1 MLRKVWDGI
10 YVGSGQVIGE
20 IVEGFNSLDD
30 TVTKENIKYAIGHP
44 LETVSTA
51 WNTFS
56 DSFMNDVWNGDA
68 ESLAKWGTTT
78 FMEFGL
84 GWIGDKGISK
94 VGKVTTL
101 GEGVNLA
108 KFSEGSSSVSNPLPL
123 KDRFAFA
130 GGGGL
135 RSGFDTPDFRQ
146 AEEKLSTHQFARD
159 ENILNVKP
167 GDSSPLTPGGGLE
180 AHKARGGHLIERH
193 VGKTDEEL
201 LQRLQN
207 DSRIT
212 GASTFTDRA
221 TAEKVANATLSDPNN
236 QRIIRDWLNNPRSR
250 STIALDYY
258 NNDIIGRG
266 VRRGST
272 TAHDMKNAKIV
283 LKKDGNGNF
292 ILTGY
297 PVD

>member
-1 MLRKVWDGI
+1 
-10 YVGSGQVIGE
+10 
-20 IVEGFNSLDD
+20 
-30 TVTKENIKYAIGHP
+30 
-44 LETVSTA
+44 
-51 WNTFS
+51 
-56 DSFMNDVWNGDA
+56 MNDFWHGDA
-68 ESLAKWGTTT
+68 ESRAKWGTST
-78 FMEFGL
+78 FMEVGI
-84 GWIGDKGISK
+84 GWIGDKGIGR
-94 VGKVTTL
+94 VGKITTL
-101 GEGVNLA
+101 SEGANLA
-108 KFSEGSSSVSNPLPL
+108 KFSEGISSVSNQIPL
-123 KDRFAFA
+123 KDQFAFA
-130 GGGGL
+130 GGGSL
-135 RSGFDTPDFRQ
+135 RSRFDTPDFR
-146 AEEKLSTHQFARD
+146 AVEEKLSTYQFARD

-167 GDSSPLTPGGGLE
+167 GDSSLLAPGGGLK
-180 AHKARGGHLIERH
+180 AHKARGGHLIKRH

-212 GASTFTDRA
+212 GSSTFTDRA

-266 VRRGST
+266 VRRGAT